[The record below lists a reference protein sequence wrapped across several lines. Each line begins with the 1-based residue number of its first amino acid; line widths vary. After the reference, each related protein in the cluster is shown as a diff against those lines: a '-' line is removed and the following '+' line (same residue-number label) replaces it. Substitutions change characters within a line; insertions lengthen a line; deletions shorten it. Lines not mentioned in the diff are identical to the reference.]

1 MPDFTLSPEEVLGL
15 PLDQLGLA
23 VLKDLVANNETNEVN
38 WLQAAAR
45 TYRPD
50 TVQALAEAWA
60 WLHQTGL
67 VANGQQTMYTAGLI
81 FVTRLGRQ
89 VARGSSQTF
98 DYGDCRKAAGWRG
111 AALDKSVHSPD
122 RDRHCLRRVREVT
135 PRPWPLTTDP
145 M

>member
-50 TVQALAEAWA
+50 AVQALAEAWA

-89 VARGSSQTF
+89 VATEGVPMVR
-98 DYGDCRKAAGWRG
+98 
-111 AALDKSVHSPD
+111 ALQRLSLD
-122 RDRHCLRRVREVT
+122 LRPEIAEKVR
-135 PRPWPLTTDP
+135 PQY
-145 M
+145 